1 MSFDDDPRDDDAPR
15 PDLFLQ
21 ALLHDAVWIERTD
34 RTRIAFTGADRAKS
48 LHNLTTQNINALKP
62 GQGAEGFVTTP
73 QGKTLAL
80 VTVHVDERDPILWV
94 RSDAGVAGSVSSHFS
109 KYCALDETT
118 WTDHSAST
126 TEFLIL
132 GPRAEEILERVGLR
146 STAGGSWAELM
157 ASPEGAIRNATLEGL
172 AEVADPAL
180 SLPPRLIRE
189 RFGAHHGVTILTG
202 LREAVTI
209 RSRLAERAE
218 CAPMPPAKLE
228 ALRIEIGLPRFGV
241 DLTADH
247 LPQEFDRD
255 ARAISFTK
263 GCYLGQETVA
273 RLDALGHVNKM
284 LRHLKFHSV
293 NAPLPP
299 SGTTLMKDDRP
310 VGTLTSVA
318 RLVDG
323 SGVLGLGM
331 VRIKQ
336 APPGS
341 TVVLTLDRP
350 GGPSTWAMDIL
361 PLPRFDSLHPLDSQ
375 DEVTSGDSKVSNDA

>member
-1 MSFDDDPRDDDAPR
+1 MSFDDDSRDDSPR
-15 PDLFLQ
+15 PDPFYQ
-21 ALLHDAVWIERTD
+21 ALLHDAVWIERAD
-34 RTRIAFTGADRAKS
+34 RARIAFDGSDRAKS

-62 GQGAEGFVTTP
+62 GQGVEGFVTTP
-73 QGKTLAL
+73 QGKTLAF
-80 VTVHVDERDPILWV
+80 VTVHADTVAPILWT
-94 RSDAGVAGSVSSHFS
+94 RGDAGMVESVSSHFT
-109 KYCALDETT
+109 KYCALDDTT
-118 WTDHSAST
+118 WTDRSAST

-132 GPRAEEILERVGLR
+132 GPRAEEILTRIGIR
-146 STAGGSWAELM
+146 PDAGASWAELM
-157 ASPEGAIRNATLEGL
+157 ASPEGAIRGASLEGL
-172 AEVADPAL
+172 PEVPGTH
-180 SLPPRLIRE
+180 S
-189 RFGAHHGVTILTG
+189 GATILAG

-209 RSRLAERAE
+209 RARLAERAE
-218 CAPMPPAKLE
+218 CAPLPPAKLE
-228 ALRIEIGLPRFGV
+228 ALRIETGLPRFGV

-284 LRHLKFHSV
+284 LRHLKFHST

-299 SGTTLMKDDRP
+299 PGTPLMKDDRP
-310 VGTLTSVA
+310 VGTLTSAA

-336 APPGS
+336 APIGS
-341 TVVLTLDRP
+341 TVFLTLDRP
-350 GGPSTWAMDIL
+350 GGPSTWAMDVQE
-361 PLPRFDSLHPLDSQ
+361 LPRVVSSDAKEEGESD
-375 DEVTSGDSKVSNDA
+375 DSKASSDA